1 MLMRFSVLS
10 VSMYVLTLLGCVVV
24 ADHIIYHILPQRAN
38 TDDAFSRRV
47 PEGQNKKRALCLEW
61 MFLVGDMYKA
71 CKG

>member
-1 MLMRFSVLS
+1 MLMRFSVMSLS
-10 VSMYVLTLLGCVVV
+10 VSMYVLTLLGCVV
-24 ADHIIYHILPQRAN
+24 ADHIIYHIPQRAN